1 MRKAI
6 ILAGGSGK
14 RLDPLTKAVSKQL
27 LPVYDKPLIYYPL
40 ASIMKAEI
48 DEVLIITSSKQSEYL
63 FQELLGFGD
72 DLGIFIDYAIQDMPN
87 GIAEAFIIAEEFLD
101 GSACVLALGD
111 NIFHGH
117 QFDVMLPN
125 INDNQNVIFG
135 CKVKDPKS
143 YGVAEFD
150 KYGRVLSIEEKP
162 QFPKSDYAV
171 PGLYFYDKTVV
182 DKAKSLKPSKRGEL
196 EITDLNNLYIDE
208 KRLGMGVGLSIVKL
222 PPGTAW
228 FDAGTHDDLLEAGM
242 FIKAIQSRTGTVVA
256 DLMGISRSNGWLPSL
271 EEVRKERMRR
281 VLNLDND

>member
-6 ILAGGSGK
+6 ILAGGSGT
-14 RLDPLTKAVSKQL
+14 RLNPLTKAVSKQL

-48 DEVLIITSSKQSEYL
+48 DEVLIITSSKQNEHL

-72 DLGIFIDYAIQDMPN
+72 DLGIFIDYAIQSKPN
-87 GIAEAFIIAEEFLD
+87 GIAEAFLIAEEFLD
-101 GSACVLALGD
+101 GSPCALALGD

-125 INDNQNVIFG
+125 INDKQNVIFG
-135 CKVKDPKS
+135 CKVKDAKN

-150 KYGRVLSIEEKP
+150 KYGRVISIEEKP
-162 QFPKSDYAV
+162 EDPKSDYAV
-171 PGLYFYDKTVV
+171 PGLYFYDNTVV
-182 DKAKSLKPSKRGEL
+182 DKAKSLEPSKRGEL

-208 KRLGMGVGLSIVKL
+208 KMLSIVKL

-256 DLMGISRSNGWLPSL
+256 DLKGIAKRHGWLKEATDKVFCPACFL
-271 EEVRKERMRR
+271 EHSGKCADK
-281 VLNLDND
+281 LG